1 MKLLNINRY
10 LLSIFLLGCFFSC
23 NDFLDKEPLSKITPE
38 NYLNEESQLAAYA
51 NGLYTN
57 ILPSHGN
64 WSYGTFGIDQ
74 HTDNQAYITYDNRY
88 VPGQWKVGQTG
99 GDWYFN
105 YIYSCNYFLNTVLPR
120 YNSKGISGSD
130 VKIKHYIGE
139 IYFLRAY
146 EYFKRY
152 QEFGDFPIITE
163 PLPDQLVPLIEAS
176 KRSPRNE
183 VARFILSD
191 LDKAIELLSTNID
204 SRKTRI
210 TKDVALLL
218 KSRVA
223 LFEGTWLK
231 YFKGTAFVP
240 NGEGWPGKDKDY
252 NANYSYPSGDIDSE
266 INYFLQESMNAAKQV
281 ADKYIDNLTVN
292 TGEVQQSATDPVNPY
307 MDMFGSVD
315 LSGYD
320 EVLLWREYSKGL
332 GITHCVVVAAQFG
345 DYGVGVT
352 RGLVE
357 SFLMK
362 NGLPIYANNSG
373 YKGDDNIANVRKD
386 RDPRLSLFLKE
397 PGQKNIIYESTEG
410 DHAVPIEPVPNI
422 TAASA
427 EKAYSTGYALRKGG
441 SFYQNQCGNGQS
453 YTGSITFRAVEA
465 LLNYIE
471 ACYEKNGT
479 IDSKADE
486 YWRAI
491 RTRAGVDPDYNK
503 TITATD
509 MSKEALND
517 WGAYSKGVLLN
528 PTLYNIRRERRNELM
543 AEGLRYMDLRRWR
556 AMDQMINNPYHIE
569 GIKIWGEMQNWYK
582 NNDGS
587 SQLIYG
593 TDKANVSSPERS
605 MYLRPYEKV
614 STSLVY
620 NGYKWSMAHY
630 LQPIAVQH
638 FLITASDGK
647 TVSTS
652 PIYQN
657 PGWPTVA
664 GEGAK

>member
-10 LLSIFLLGCFFSC
+10 LLSIFLMICFFSC
-23 NDFLDKEPLSKITPE
+23 DDFLDKEPLSKITPE

-105 YIYSCNYFLNTVLPR
+105 YIYSCNYFLSIVLPK
-120 YNSKGISGSD
+120 YNSKEISGSD

-163 PLPDQLVPLIEAS
+163 PLPDQLEPLIEAS

-204 SRKTRI
+204 GRKTRI

-252 NANYSYPSGDIDSE
+252 NAKYSYPSGDIDSE

-281 ADKYIDNLTVN
+281 ADKYINNLTVN

-471 ACYEKNGT
+471 ACYEKSGT

-491 RTRAGVDPDYNK
+491 RTRAGVDPDYSK

>member
-1 MKLLNINRY
+1 
-10 LLSIFLLGCFFSC
+10 
-23 NDFLDKEPLSKITPE
+23 
-38 NYLNEESQLAAYA
+38 
-51 NGLYTN
+51 
-57 ILPSHGN
+57 
-64 WSYGTFGIDQ
+64 
-74 HTDNQAYITYDNRY
+74 
-88 VPGQWKVGQTG
+88 
-99 GDWYFN
+99 
-105 YIYSCNYFLNTVLPR
+105 
-120 YNSKGISGSD
+120 
-130 VKIKHYIGE
+130 
-139 IYFLRAY
+139 
-146 EYFKRY
+146 
-152 QEFGDFPIITE
+152 
-163 PLPDQLVPLIEAS
+163 
-176 KRSPRNE
+176 
-183 VARFILSD
+183 
-191 LDKAIELLSTNID
+191 
-204 SRKTRI
+204 
-210 TKDVALLL
+210 
-218 KSRVA
+218 
-223 LFEGTWLK
+223 
-231 YFKGTAFVP
+231 
-240 NGEGWPGKDKDY
+240 
-252 NANYSYPSGDIDSE
+252 
-266 INYFLQESMNAAKQV
+266 
-281 ADKYIDNLTVN
+281 
-292 TGEVQQSATDPVNPY
+292 

-471 ACYEKNGT
+471 ACYEKSGT

-491 RTRAGVDPDYNK
+491 RTRAGVDPDYSK

-582 NNDGS
+582 NDDGS